1 MKRFTLLKKI
11 GIASTSALAIC
22 PIVLTATSCA
32 PTSFLTEV
40 YNFNA
45 LCDSEGETL
54 DTKLVNLSFEKL
66 LYGSK
71 HLSNGNYV
79 MFVGSNM
86 FNETCKF
93 FTMDEHG
100 RDRSLWFTDPYL
112 SDSVLYNG
120 AIAAKTDPEQ
130 TAGLLDFNIYNAI
143 EFFDNVLHD
152 KKGHIYYYSEDGK
165 QKKENIGPFDTWKD
179 QASINSTV
187 AYNRD
192 VEGYDWDE
200 DSVEIGDYIRTDTYA
215 RQYRQLCKLGKI
227 LYPASEEEGKERKT
241 FNTDDDNTTSL
252 VVIFRKGKLQTIE
265 DLPADPDSFA
275 KLLTDYLTKDEP
287 EPEPPEP
294 DPEEWR

>member
-1 MKRFTLLKKI
+1 MKRFSLLKKI
-11 GIASTSALAIC
+11 GIASSSALAIC

-32 PTSFLTEV
+32 PTSFLTES

-45 LCDSEGETL
+45 LCDSEGEVL
-54 DTKLVNLSFEKL
+54 ETKLSNLSFEKL

-79 MFVGSNM
+79 LFVGSNT

-93 FTMDEHG
+93 FTNDDHG
-100 RDRSLWFTDPYL
+100 RDRNLWFKGEYL
-112 SDSVLYNG
+112 SSSFLYRG
-120 AIAAKTDPEQ
+120 AIEAKNDSET

-152 KKGHIYYYSEDGK
+152 KKGNIYYYSEDGK
-165 QKKENIGPFDTWKD
+165 QKKENIGPFDVWSD
-179 QASINSTV
+179 NAISSTE
-187 AYNRD
+187 AYNRN
-192 VEGYDWDE
+192 VEKYEWDKE
-200 DSVEIGDYIRTDTYA
+200 SVEAGDYIRTDIYA

-227 LYPASEEEGKERKT
+227 LYPASEEGERKVT
-241 FNTDDDNTTSL
+241 FNTDDNNTTSL
-252 VVIFRKGKLQTIE
+252 IVIFRKGKLQTIE
-265 DLPADPDSFA
+265 GLPTDATLFA
-275 KLLTDYLTKDEP
+275 KLLTDHLTKDDP